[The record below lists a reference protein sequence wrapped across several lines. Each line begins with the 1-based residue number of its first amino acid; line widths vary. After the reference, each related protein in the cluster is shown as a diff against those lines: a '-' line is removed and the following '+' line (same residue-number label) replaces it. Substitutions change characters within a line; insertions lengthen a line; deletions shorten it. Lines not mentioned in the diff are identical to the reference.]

1 MKWEDDTFGLVL
13 RMRQMVY
20 SSKDFESLWFLRPVG
35 SKPAQLERLTKAE
48 GLPKNISIEEF
59 LDEPSGKAERC
70 AKHGVDFPT
79 FDKWYRKT
87 HKKVYPIAVT
97 GMPAE
102 EEAEI
107 LSEAAKVS
115 EESKVHDPVRHP
127 FKYPTNRVA
136 SINKKI
142 SISIKFPDGMKISK
156 TGISFTELKHLIERL
171 EVVC

>member
-1 MKWEDDTFGLVL
+1 MY
-13 RMRQMVY
+13 Q
-20 SSKDFESLWFLRPVG
+20 
-35 SKPAQLERLTKAE
+35 AE

-59 LDEPSGKAERC
+59 FDERSSRSISHRLLLEGRKKADYC

-127 FKYPTNRVA
+127 FKYPTDRVA